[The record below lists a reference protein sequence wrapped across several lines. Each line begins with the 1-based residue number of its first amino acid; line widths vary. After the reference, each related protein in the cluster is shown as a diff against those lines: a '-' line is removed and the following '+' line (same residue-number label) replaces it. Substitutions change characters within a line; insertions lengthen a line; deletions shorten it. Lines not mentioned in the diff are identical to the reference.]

1 MDFADTGRF
10 ANFAGCMHSGRHQP
24 EQGDAYEE
32 EAQHKYCK
40 HPTIFMKW
48 SGIHIYITSLLL
60 VLSAVAGVCHGHTKT
75 DGATAVEVK
84 TDWKNA
90 GKAKMVESKAGRTKQ
105 NEGKTNRKL
114 SGEKQIQGKEA
125 VSKKELINYTVVG
138 KDTIYLEDLPAA
150 KVYARL
156 PKQKG
161 KEWRRYYRL
170 VHNFSKAY
178 PYALVAKKIVMQA
191 DSTIESENMK
201 WIRKGRYVDAVQE
214 ELFEAF
220 EKPLRKMTISQ
231 GMLLM
236 KLIDREVGKSSY
248 DIIKDFKN
256 RLTAGFWQGVAK
268 LFGSDLKKPYDPEG
282 EDAQVEELVKIWEAG
297 DFPALYFSLFWKDP
311 PEMPIPEKYR

>member
-1 MDFADTGRF
+1 
-10 ANFAGCMHSGRHQP
+10 
-24 EQGDAYEE
+24 
-32 EAQHKYCK
+32 
-40 HPTIFMKW
+40 MKKTR
-48 SGIHIYITSLLL
+48 SGIHIYISVLLL
-60 VLSAVAGVCHGHTKT
+60 FLTVAAGVCHGYAQTGK
-75 DGATAVEVK
+75 VK
-84 TDWKNA
+84 IV
-90 GKAKMVESKAGRTKQ
+90 GPKADMTKQ
-105 NEGKTNRKL
+105 GGTKTNR
-114 SGEKQIQGKEA
+114 IP
-125 VSKKELINYTVVG
+125 SKKELINYTVIG
-138 KDTIYLEDLPAA
+138 KDTIYIEDLPAA
-150 KVYARL
+150 KVYARI

-201 WIRKGRYVDAVQE
+201 WIKKGRYVDAVQA

-248 DIIKDFKN
+248 TIIKEFKN
-256 RLTAGFWQGVAK
+256 GLTAGFWQGVAK

-311 PEMPIPEKYR
+311 PEVTIPEKYR